1 MRKGFTLVELLAVIA
16 ILAILVLI
24 ATPLVTKYIMQASET
39 SKSETLRNVED
50 AALVYAMEHSNDT
63 MFIPSSCATSD
74 DNPNNLNS
82 NCKKNVMVSKLIDD
96 GFYKDDAKK
105 LKRDGIITIYKYKYN
120 KDGKE
125 IYDLKA
131 YVPEDIYN

>member
-39 SKSETLRNVED
+39 SKSKTLRNVED
-50 AALVYAMEHSNDT
+50 AALVYAMEHSNNS
-63 MFIPSSCATSD
+63 MFIPNDCATSD

-82 NCKKNVMVSKLIDD
+82 NCKKNVMVSELIDK
-96 GFYKDDAKK
+96 GFYKDDAKR
-105 LKRDGIITIYKYKYN
+105 LKRDGIITIYKYKSTN
-120 KDGKE
+120 GVKVN
-125 IYDLKA
+125 YDLKA
-131 YVPEDIYN
+131 YVPESIYN